1 LADVQLDEALLQQ
14 QREAY
19 AVAGVDEAEPAHA
32 LKKRKKEHANGADD
46 VSLSDQLATVPNR
59 S

>member
-1 LADVQLDEALLQQ
+1 LAGVQLDEALLQQ

-32 LKKRKKEHANGADD
+32 LKKRKKEHPNGAGD
-46 VSLSDQLATVPNR
+46 VSLSDRLATVPNR